1 MIDIELIYKNLG
13 KRITKIR
20 GEKKLTQEKL
30 ALDTGLNRAFIGYI
44 ERSERKP
51 TIKTI
56 ARIAEALNVELW
68 ELFKF

>member
-1 MIDIELIYKNLG
+1 MVDIELIYKNLG
-13 KRITKIR
+13 KKISKIR
-20 GEKKLTQEKL
+20 SEKKLTQEQL

-44 ERSERKP
+44 ERAERKP

-56 ARIAEALNVELW
+56 AKIAEALGVELW

>member
-1 MIDIELIYKNLG
+1 VIDVELIYKNLG
-13 KRITKIR
+13 KKIAKIR
-20 GEKKLTQEKL
+20 SEKDLTQEQL

-56 ARIAEALNVELW
+56 ARIAEALDVELW

>member
-1 MIDIELIYKNLG
+1 MIDTELIYKNLG
-13 KRITKIR
+13 KKIVKLR
-20 GEKKLTQEKL
+20 GEKNLTQEDI

-44 ERSERKP
+44 ERAERKP

-56 ARIAEALNVELW
+56 ARIAEALNIELW